1 VNHETLDTLR
11 QQVAHLD
18 SEIAN
23 RVGISDEQRAD
34 LERQRE
40 AYVALMQREEGVH
53 VID

>member
-1 VNHETLDTLR
+1 MSPSTLDILR
-11 QQVAHLD
+11 QQVEHLD

-40 AYVALMQREEGVH
+40 AYVALMQKAEGVR